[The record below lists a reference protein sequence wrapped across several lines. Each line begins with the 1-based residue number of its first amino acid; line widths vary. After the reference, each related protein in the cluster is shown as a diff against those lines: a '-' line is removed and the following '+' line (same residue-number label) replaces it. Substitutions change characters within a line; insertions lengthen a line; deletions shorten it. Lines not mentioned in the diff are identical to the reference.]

1 MGADMPNLSITPCL
15 WFDGNAEEA
24 VQHYLDVFADGRVVE
39 ASRRPDGKPLVI
51 VFELA
56 GRRFQALNGGP
67 EFQFTE
73 ALSLSVECDTQREID
88 ELWRKL
94 TSGGGSESQCG
105 WLKDRFG
112 LSWQIVPR
120 VLPRLLQDPN
130 PAKAARVM
138 QAMLGMKKLDIA
150 QLKAAYDRVS

>member
-1 MGADMPNLSITPCL
+1 MQNLSITPCL

-24 VQHYLDVFADGRVVE
+24 VGLYLDVFGNGRVVE
-39 ASRRPDGKPLVI
+39 VSRPRPDGKPLVI

-67 EFQFTE
+67 EFESTE
-73 ALSLSVECDTQREID
+73 AISLSVECDTQREVD
-88 ELWRKL
+88 ELWRRL
-94 TSGGGSESQCG
+94 TADGGSESQCG

-120 VLPRLLQDPN
+120 VLPRLLNDPD
-130 PAKAARVM
+130 AARAGRVM

-150 QLKAAYDRVS
+150 QLEAAYERAS